1 MGFFLGCSVIKV
13 KAFFGSS
20 YVAKQI
26 LFSMFAPNLSFVFDL
41 ISSLSWSQ
49 TGYFWAWG
57 KVENMFRGLLI

>member
-26 LFSMFAPNLSFVFDL
+26 LFSMFAPILPFVFDL
-41 ISSLSWSQ
+41 I
-49 TGYFWAWG
+49 F
-57 KVENMFRGLLI
+57 GLFGGSNGLFLGLG

>member
-26 LFSMFAPNLSFVFDL
+26 LFSMFAPILPFVFDL
-41 ISSLSWSQ
+41 IFGLFWAQ
-49 TGYFWAWG
+49 MGYFWAWG
-57 KVENMFRGLLI
+57 KVKNMFRGLLI